1 MSLFSQQV
9 NSSFFPFALF
19 PKKTNRDNALRWKE
33 RYAVSFTCFLRRTNA
48 TTATFIGTGVL
59 SVSCLYVFFCT
70 LKKIYPLHFYTS
82 SSDIWTHILMSDLE
96 ISIRQ
101 KLVKLWD
108 TLTQLYL
115 KFSRWYT
122 FIGKHSI
129 FLPLSFTNADAN
141 LGTIFEMY
149 SCQGWM
155 CDDKSGVGWGL

>member
-1 MSLFSQQV
+1 MCLYFRNKSIPVFFPSHFSKEKEQGQCTQMKRTLC
-9 NSSFFPFALF
+9 SFFHLLF
-19 PKKTNRDNALRWKE
+19 EAHKRDDCNLHRH
-33 RYAVSFTCFLRRTNA
+33 RG
-48 TTATFIGTGVL
+48 FI
-59 SVSCLYVFFCT
+59 CILYVFFVPW
-70 LKKIYPLHFYTS
+70 KNIYPLHFYTS

-108 TLTQLYL
+108 TLTQMYL

>member
-1 MSLFSQQV
+1 MCLYFRNKSIPV
-9 NSSFFPFALF
+9 FFPFALF
-19 PKKTNRDNALRWKE
+19 QRKRTGTMHSDEKN
-33 RYAVSFTCFLRRTNA
+33 VMQFLSLAFWGARLQPSSA
-48 TTATFIGTGVL
+48 QGFY
-59 SVSCLYVFFCT
+59 LYPVCIFVPW
-70 LKKIYPLHFYTS
+70 KKIYPLHFYTS

-108 TLTQLYL
+108 TLTQMYL
-115 KFSRWYT
+115 KFSRCWYT